1 MCVDVVGPFCNRSS
15 SSLGVATTLET
26 GLVYSQIAIQRAD
39 AVWLYTRQ
47 AVHIVYM
54 VHNVVYIDT
63 KVCVHIIVYSALE
76 PGPACG
82 ARPCLRGPARERR
95 RSNLLITTGR
105 AECLT
110 GRAGPDILGPPRPA
124 QDTLC

>member
-1 MCVDVVGPFCNRSS
+1 M
-15 SSLGVATTLET
+15 
-26 GLVYSQIAIQRAD
+26 AIHTAGR
-39 AVWLYTRQ
+39 T
-47 AVHIVYM
+47 H
-54 VHNVVYIDT
+54 
-63 KVCVHIIVYSALE
+63 CVHGTQRRVHRHKSL
-76 PGPACG
+76 CTHHCVQCTR

>member
-1 MCVDVVGPFCNRSS
+1 VDVVGPFCNRSS

-54 VHNVVYIDT
+54 DT

-82 ARPCLRGPARERR
+82 ARPA
-95 RSNLLITTGR
+95 S
-105 AECLT
+105 A
-110 GRAGPDILGPPRPA
+110 AGVVI
-124 QDTLC
+124 C